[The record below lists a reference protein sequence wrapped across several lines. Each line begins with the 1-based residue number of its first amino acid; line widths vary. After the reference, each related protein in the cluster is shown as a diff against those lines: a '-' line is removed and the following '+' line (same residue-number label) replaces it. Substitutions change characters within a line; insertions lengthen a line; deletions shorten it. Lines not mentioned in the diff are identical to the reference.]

1 VELHN
6 SGDTE
11 NLTTKPPEQLLRAG
25 DTTASRVYKAHDQ
38 LRQPL
43 PQQTVTKATQL
54 DDRGPESAS
63 EEYIRNKSRSL
74 QISILSTTR
83 LIIKMMDLK

>member
-11 NLTTKPPEQLLRAG
+11 NLTAKPPEQLLRAG
-25 DTTASRVYKAHDQ
+25 ETTASRVYKAHDQ
-38 LRQPL
+38 LRHQSGSQP
-43 PQQTVTKATQL
+43 VTKVTQL

-63 EEYIRNKSRSL
+63 EEYIRSKFRSL
-74 QISILSTTR
+74 QISIL
-83 LIIKMMDLK
+83 